1 MDMRK
6 RRLAG
11 QYNDSINDMDFLMSL
26 DPDLREYFD
35 DGRLL
40 KSKSTRKKR
49 KKKANFTIGD
59 QVEVN
64 NSYGTIIYGPYDSEN
79 GKDMYEIEC
88 EDGGMVTAEDDG
100 VSIKTY
106 IPPVEEPQDDD
117 LL

>member
-1 MDMRK
+1 MNRK
-6 RRLAG
+6 RPRLAG
-11 QYNDSINDMDFLMSL
+11 QSSNSMGDMDFLMSL

-40 KSKSTRKKR
+40 KSKQTKKKR
-49 KKKANFTIGD
+49 KKKANFITGD
-59 QVEVN
+59 QVEIN

-88 EDGGMVTAEDDG
+88 EDGSMITAEDDG
-100 VSIKTY
+100 VSIKIY
-106 IPPVEEPQDDD
+106 VAPIEEPDDDD